1 MDSKSFCVCVC
12 LLFFCL
18 WIFFFGGE
26 GQWVKID
33 IYLVNNKNCWITQ
46 FDSLL
51 PVYHV
56 ITPFC
61 GFKNKRAVL

>member
-1 MDSKSFCVCVC
+1 MFVCVCVF
-12 LLFFCL
+12 L
-18 WIFFFGGE
+18 GG
-26 GQWVKID
+26 GGVKID
-33 IYLVNNKNCWITQ
+33 IYLVNNKNHWTTQ

-51 PVYHV
+51 PLYNV